1 MRQGDLKIQRGG
13 LLAMSNWE
21 LVLGPFKRSRILR
34 FWGWERLRVFN
45 KQRRIYGL
53 TNDRHKSKGK
63 GFGENDAPPTPYA
76 NT

>member
-1 MRQGDLKIQRGG
+1 
-13 LLAMSNWE
+13 MSNWE

-45 KQRRIYGL
+45 KQRIPYEPTVLRTYERTGPKAKGTCYGL
-53 TNDRHKSKGK
+53 LVM